1 MPRSRSR
8 SAPATPR
15 KRPLPP
21 PRPPPPA
28 PAPTP
33 VPTPVSGGPSMLDSL
48 KHGMGVG
55 AGLEVS
61 RQLIQGISGVATGS
75 ASTPVSP
82 TQANKCDFFYENM
95 MACIHDKDM
104 DSCDMYMESYRE
116 CKSQQ

>member
-1 MPRSRSR
+1 MPRSRT
-8 SAPATPR
+8 APATPR
-15 KRPLPP
+15 KRDPPP
-21 PRPPPPA
+21 PRAPA

-33 VPTPVSGGPSMLDSL
+33 TTTPVSSGPSMLDSL
-48 KHGMGVG
+48 KHGIGVG

-61 RQLIQGISGVATGS
+61 RQVIQGITGVANGS
-75 ASTPVSP
+75 ASAPVSP

>member
-15 KRPLPP
+15 KRPSPTP
-21 PRPPPPA
+21 APPA

-33 VPTPVSGGPSMLDSL
+33 APPVYSGPSMLDSL

-61 RQLIQGISGVATGS
+61 RQVIQGITGVASGS
-75 ASTPVSP
+75 TSAPVSP

>member
-15 KRPLPP
+15 KRPSPP
-21 PRPPPPA
+21 TPAPPA

-33 VPTPVSGGPSMLDSL
+33 APPVSSGPSMLDSL

-61 RQLIQGISGVATGS
+61 RQVIQGITGVASGS
-75 ASTPVSP
+75 ASAPVSP

-104 DSCDMYMESYRE
+104 NSCDMYMESYRE